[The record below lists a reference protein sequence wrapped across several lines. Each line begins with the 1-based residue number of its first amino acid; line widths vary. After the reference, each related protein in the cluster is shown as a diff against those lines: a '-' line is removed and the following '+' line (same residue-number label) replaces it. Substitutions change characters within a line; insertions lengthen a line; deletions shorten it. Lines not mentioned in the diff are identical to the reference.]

1 MDDSLVKYIN
11 QIKQI
16 PRLSPQEEKHLFKKI
31 KEEGNEDAIMKIANN
46 YLMLA
51 VKMAFRY
58 SNRCEGT
65 ILEITDLID
74 EGYRGLVRAAQ
85 KFDYEKCPIFF
96 PYAVWWIRQKIMGTL
111 YDHSKTIRISVSG
124 TNKLNLYER
133 IKNEAFQLEKE
144 ISLEEIADKIRT
156 STKKLKKTLR
166 LIHETKT
173 VSMDAPIEGIKD
185 RWNTGVIGNFVSDE
199 KIPCPEKILQTK
211 QMKEKA
217 RKILS
222 TVSPREEKILR
233 MRFEDYELEKIGQL
247 FGVCREQVRQSEA
260 RALRILRKKF
270 TIKENEESFN
280 FDEYL

>member
-1 MDDSLVKYIN
+1 MDDAVIKYIS
-11 QIKQI
+11 QIRQI
-16 PRLSPQEEKHLFKKI
+16 PRLSSQQEKHLFKKI
-31 KEEGNEDAIMKIANN
+31 KEEKNEDAIIKIANN

-51 VKMAFRY
+51 VKMAFHY

-65 ILEITDLID
+65 ILEITDLIH

-124 TNKLNLYER
+124 TNKLNLYKK
-133 IKNEAFQLEKE
+133 IKNEALQLEEE
-144 ISLEEIADKIRT
+144 ISLEEIAGKIRT
-156 STKKLKKTLR
+156 SAKKLKKTLR

-185 RWNTGVIGNFVSDE
+185 RWNTGIIGDFVSDE

-211 QMKEKA
+211 QMEEKA
-217 RKILS
+217 HKILS
-222 TVSPREEKILR
+222 SVSPREEKILR

-247 FGVCREQVRQSEA
+247 FGVCREQIRQSEA

-270 TIKENEESFN
+270 TIKENEGSFDFN
-280 FDEYL
+280 EYL